1 MKYFKINIPIF
12 LLGFAGLFFS
22 SSIFATCF
30 QDGFAAGIASCQVC
44 PPTTTI
50 EKEVCITSCC
60 SDKYDSC
67 KSCCSTQLDTNGTI
81 TQGVQQCQNTPA
93 SCGLLRPTMVL
104 ANGSTGHQAS
114 YDAGILKGEE
124 QCQTDSANLI
134 KSDLTLADN
143 SKGHKASYD
152 AGQDECITNPETC
165 FTEFAPTPIPE
176 AGYCENGTK
185 NCMPDMIFNY
195 SNVTPSGIYLS
206 TIYDADDTNTPLLKN
221 IPVNILVGNSKILL
235 SFDYN
240 ESFVIANTNQLS
252 VAIQDS
258 DEKSGMIMS
267 APIGISCDC
276 QGDDCITNN
285 NCIENYETDSE
296 VKLFAISKM
305 GYSFSGWNGDGCSEN
320 NNPITL
326 TMKTEKTCTATFELT
341 PSIAE
346 TAPSIVEPEFVTLT
360 INITGDGAITVNEED
375 KCDGDKCTFMY
386 KKNAEISLKPTMSS
400 SNIANATGYCAN
412 AVGGLSPNLFP
423 MDDDKEC
430 TVEFVPK

>member
-30 QDGFAAGIASCQVC
+30 DDGFLAGLASCQVC
-44 PPTTTI
+44 SSDCTGYDDGYKVGHEDGKKVGYEDGKKVGSESCPT
-50 EKEVCITSCC
+50 S
-60 SDKYDSC
+60 
-67 KSCCSTQLDTNGTI
+67 I

-134 KSDLTLADN
+134 ESDLTLADD

-185 NCMPDMIFNY
+185 NCVPGSF
-195 SNVTPSGIYLS
+195 TKGIYLS
-206 TIYDADDTNTPLLKN
+206 TIYDAEDTNTPLFKN
-221 IPVNILVGNSKILL
+221 IPVNILVGKTKILL
-235 SFDYN
+235 SFDYD
-240 ESFVIANTNQLS
+240 ESFIISNPNQLS
-252 VAIQDS
+252 VAV
-258 DEKSGMIMS
+258 EESGMIMS
-267 APIGISCDC
+267 APIGISCNC
-276 QGDDCITNN
+276 QGDNCVTN
-285 NCIENYETDSE
+285 NCIENYEIDSE
-296 VKLFAISKM
+296 VELFAIPNI
-305 GYSFSGWNGDGCSEN
+305 GYSFSGWNGDDCSEN

-326 TMKTEKTCTATFELT
+326 TMNTEKTCTATFKPIEAI
-341 PSIAE
+341 PSI
-346 TAPSIVEPEFVTLT
+346 TEPTEFVTLT
-360 INITGDGAITVNEED
+360 INITGEGNISANDEYE
-375 KCDGDKCTFMY
+375 CDGDKCIFMY
-386 KKNAEISLKPTMSS
+386 KEGADVELMITTPLTNITAVKTTDDCENNAINSLSIEQL
-400 SNIANATGYCAN
+400 N
-412 AVGGLSPNLFP
+412 
-423 MDDDKEC
+423 MDKDKVC
-430 TVEFVPK
+430 TVEFVPE